1 MVKEKRRHVPA
12 VQNIAVVERW
22 MSEGHIITVVRAA
35 VHLPSSKALRKAGR
49 TGVDF
54 TLEDRDWRTVKCQ
67 MLRSDPKFELFEDL
81 EKAGEI
87 VGPEGNTDSI
97 GVGGI
102 GASTDDREFEDV
114 GIAG

>member
-1 MVKEKRRHVPA
+1 MLRFTFLRQKHYGRRAEQVS
-12 VQNIAVVERW
+12 ISR
-22 MSEGHIITVVRAA
+22 
-35 VHLPSSKALRKAGR
+35 
-49 TGVDF
+49 
-54 TLEDRDWRTVKCQ
+54 WRTAIGEPVKCQ

-81 EKAGEI
+81 EEAGEI